1 MDPWLSN
8 LSVIILLVLALCWL
22 FFKDSFRKV
31 KETGPAPRKLGEGE
45 AEILSHLPVGI
56 AALSAQGKILWANG
70 HFAALFGKN
79 TAGLTMKRLLP
90 DFSLSG
96 VEAGREKIQVI
107 HTGNK
112 IFKTKI
118 KLAPEE
124 KGFRYLLT
132 VEDITEQVQLYGK
145 SLDTQPVMAFI
156 KIDNLS
162 EVLDDMP
169 EEAKPHLLGSLERT
183 LTEWAGNLEGYIKK
197 TGEGRYIVFFTE
209 WGLKQVEKTRF
220 DILDKIRDIEM
231 ENPMP
236 LTLSMGIGIGEENI
250 SELGRLAHSAL
261 DLALERGG
269 DQVVIRSPEKVRF
282 FGGKSTAM
290 EKRTKVRA
298 RVTAYSLK
306 ELITQASQVIIMGHE
321 MADYDSFGAA
331 IGVAKAVQDLGR
343 RAWVVIDDH
352 NPAIDKLLNLLP
364 KSPLLDTLVKT
375 SQVQRV
381 LNPDTLL
388 IVVDTH
394 KPSLLAEPKLIN
406 KAREVVVIDHHRRGE
421 EFIAEA
427 KLVYMETYASSTCEL
442 VTELLQYLGDQVEIG
457 KFEATALLAGITVDT
472 KNFIYQ
478 TGVRTF
484 EAASY
489 LRSVGAEP
497 SIVQK
502 ILRDDMA
509 TVRKKAEVIR
519 NARIICGQT
528 ALGVSR
534 EISPDAQLLAAKTAD
549 ALLNIAEVN
558 AAFVLWPFQGGTA
571 ISARSTGEVNVQ
583 AITERLGGGGHLTI
597 AAAQVN
603 DTLEN
608 TEKTLLQ
615 ILEEVFC
622 KEV

>member
-1 MDPWLSN
+1 
-8 LSVIILLVLALCWL
+8 
-22 FFKDSFRKV
+22 
-31 KETGPAPRKLGEGE
+31 
-45 AEILSHLPVGI
+45 
-56 AALSAQGKILWANG
+56 
-70 HFAALFGKN
+70 
-79 TAGLTMKRLLP
+79 
-90 DFSLSG
+90 
-96 VEAGREKIQVI
+96 
-107 HTGNK
+107 
-112 IFKTKI
+112 
-118 KLAPEE
+118 
-124 KGFRYLLT
+124 
-132 VEDITEQVQLYGK
+132 
-145 SLDTQPVMAFI
+145 
-156 KIDNLS
+156 
-162 EVLDDMP
+162 
-169 EEAKPHLLGSLERT
+169 
-183 LTEWAGNLEGYIKK
+183 
-197 TGEGRYIVFFTE
+197 
-209 WGLKQVEKTRF
+209 
-220 DILDKIRDIEM
+220 
-231 ENPMP
+231 
-236 LTLSMGIGIGEENI
+236 
-250 SELGRLAHSAL
+250 
-261 DLALERGG
+261 
-269 DQVVIRSPEKVRF
+269 
-282 FGGKSTAM
+282 M